1 MKATINGKVVDIST
15 ITISAK
21 CSDLCYVQLLD
32 KDDRLLAQRDGYV
45 PKFMPENGPE
55 NGGDYVVLDI
65 DLETG
70 IILNWKRPSKQSIEQ
85 ERWE

>member
-21 CSDLCYVQLLD
+21 CSDLCYTQLVN
-32 KDDRLLAQRDGYV
+32 KDGIILAQKDGYV
-45 PKFMPENGPE
+45 PKFMPE